1 MDHAAMADARNP
13 ASAGSRI
20 SIDAVHADKGETMPI
35 SLDALKKLYFV
46 GVASTLLLVSLPAA
60 ATVAAPLPEPDTL
73 GLLAAGAVTGL
84 VIWVRNRRKK

>member
-1 MDHAAMADARNP
+1 ML
-13 ASAGSRI
+13 
-20 SIDAVHADKGETMPI
+20 I
-35 SLDALKKLYFV
+35 SLKTLKKPYFA
-46 GVASTLLLVSLPAA
+46 GATSTLLLVSFPAA